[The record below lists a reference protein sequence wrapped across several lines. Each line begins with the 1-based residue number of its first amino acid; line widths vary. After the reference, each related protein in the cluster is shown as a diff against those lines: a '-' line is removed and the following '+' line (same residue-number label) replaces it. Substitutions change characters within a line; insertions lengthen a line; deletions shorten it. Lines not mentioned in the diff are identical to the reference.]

1 MQGNPNDQQM
11 MKNIL
16 SLYSSKLLI
25 GVLIVSCVLLNAQD
39 NSKKR
44 KVYRTQ
50 SGVLIQAPKPI
61 FERKNK
67 KSKATLDNVQGKAQK
82 ERKELEYK
90 NRLESLE
97 SRLTELIE
105 QSNNSQNDTV
115 FIYTTLDTVFIYT
128 TLYDTTTVFD
138 TTFIYTNATTTNYD
152 TVIISDSLYIINYD
166 TTTIVNTNYDTVVVL
181 DTTYLYTYDTT
192 VVRDTVWA
200 FAIDT
205 VVIYDTSWVFAYDT
219 TTIKDSTWV
228 FAYDTTVVYDT
239 LVIFNNDTVTIHTH
253 SSNFTPDMADG
264 QRSQFPKWKSLN
276 DVIRARDTD
285 DPTAQEW
292 INQALYAAGG
302 DWSKAGDEYL
312 KFQKIYSS
320 AIVKN
325 ILNRPNNNKFIG
337 PEMKYRSV
345 VFDTLKILSF
355 DTLIVKD
362 TIRDLIKETYV
373 KYDTSVINK
382 PKDVIA
388 HVTPPGHEL
397 ILKFYT
403 NGNVKER
410 GLMKGTKRNRLW
422 IFYDENGKEIR
433 KTTYEN
439 GKIIIDSD
447 LNEIKT
453 DTLGQS
459 NEKPEVESAELKS
472 KKSSKRFFFF
482 SKRDAQIP
490 FQNSE

>member
-1 MQGNPNDQQM
+1 MIKREMNS
-11 MKNIL
+11 IL
-16 SLYSSKLLI
+16 SLYSGKLLI
-25 GVLIVSCVLLNAQD
+25 VAVFAFCVLLNAQN

-50 SGVLIQAPKPI
+50 TGALIQAPKPI
-61 FERKNK
+61 FAKRDK
-67 KSKATLDNVQGKAQK
+67 KSKITLDKVQGKAQK

-97 SRLTELIE
+97 SRLAELVE
-105 QSNNSQNDTV
+105 QSNNSQTDTV
-115 FIYTTLDTVFIYT
+115 FVYT

-192 VVRDTVWA
+192 VVRDTVWV
-200 FAIDT
+200 FATDT
-205 VVIYDTSWVFAYDT
+205 VLVYDTSWVFAYDT
-219 TTIKDSTWV
+219 TIIKDSTWL
-228 FAYDTTVVYDT
+228 FAYDSTIVYDT
-239 LVIFNNDTVTIHTH
+239 LLIFNNDTVTIHTH

-276 DVIRARDTD
+276 DVILARDTD

-320 AIVKN
+320 AVVKS
-325 ILNRPNNNKFIG
+325 ILNRPNDNKFIG

-362 TIRDLIKETYV
+362 TIRDLVKQTHV

-397 ILKFYT
+397 ILKFYP

-410 GLMKGTKRNRLW
+410 GLMKGIKRNGLW
-422 IFYDENGKEIR
+422 IFYDKNGKEIR
-433 KTTYEN
+433 RITYEN
-439 GKIIIDSD
+439 GKITIDSD
-447 LNEIKT
+447 LNDIKSN
-453 DTLGQS
+453 TLGHS
-459 NEKPEVESAELKS
+459 NEIPETEHAELKPE
-472 KKSSKRFFFF
+472 KSSKRFFFF
-482 SKRDAQIP
+482 SKNDAQIP
-490 FQNSE
+490 FQNDE